1 MKVGIIQNS
10 PRTADLSNN
19 LRHIVQGYRAC
30 LDHGAELVVASAHAL
45 CGPGLYDLAARDS
58 FRKQMQLALGTLS
71 RELGT
76 APLILGAYS
85 TREEGDF
92 AWEEEDAADFR
103 PTLTPYLLENDVVDE
118 LSNGELLEWD
128 DKRLFITTQ
137 DAPVQ
142 PGLDSF
148 DLIVHLGSEPWYAA
162 LLQQEEITRQNEAL
176 NNEATVV
183 HSACVSTVESFV
195 YGGGSGIY
203 SPTGKTLLRLP
214 WFDAESRVADTAPP
228 YREATTAQETES
240 ATLARMLQQGIRD
253 TVRQYGYGGV
263 CLSMDAPHST
273 LLAALAIDALGSAN
287 VEGVSFGD
295 GEATARQLGISCRK
309 LDIAPLLQQ
318 ANDLLGNEEQ
328 DALNARMQAT
338 LLSTHSDSRGLLLL
352 CPLSRREIMLGDF
365 TLYGE
370 SCGML
375 APLGNLYDMDLHM
388 LQQEYRERYS
398 HIFGTLAEPESP
410 QKDIILHALADCN
423 VSAGRFI
430 RENNFGLEE
439 NEVHQIQRKV
449 IASALKRS
457 QLPFTLQVSA
467 PDEQLR
473 IPSAHRL
480 ND

>member
-10 PRTADLSNN
+10 PRTADFSNN

-45 CGPGLYDLAARDS
+45 CGPGLYDLATRDS
-58 FRKQMQLALGTLS
+58 FRKQMKLALETLS

-92 AWEEEDAADFR
+92 AWEDEESSSFS
-103 PTLTPYLLENDVVDE
+103 PTLTPYFLENDVVEE
-118 LSNGELLEWD
+118 LTNGELLEWEN
-128 DKRLFITTQ
+128 RRIFITTQ
-137 DAPVQ
+137 DTPVQ

-148 DLIVHLGSEPWYAA
+148 DMIVHLGSEPWYAA
-162 LLQQEEITRQNEAL
+162 MLQQEEIARQNEAL
-176 NNEATVV
+176 NNEAAVV
-183 HSACVSTVESFV
+183 HAACVSTAESFV

-203 SPTGKTLLRLP
+203 SPTGKTLMRLP
-214 WFDAESRVADTAPP
+214 WFDAESRVTDIAPP
-228 YREATTAQETES
+228 YREASTTKETEA

-263 CLSMDAPHST
+263 CLSMDSPNST

-287 VEGVSFGD
+287 VEGVSFGN
-295 GEATARQLGISCRK
+295 GEDSARQLGISCRT
-309 LDIAPLLQQ
+309 LDIAPMLQQ
-318 ANDLLGNEEQ
+318 ANELLGNEEEYT
-328 DALNARMQAT
+328 LKARIQAS

-352 CPLSRREIMLGDF
+352 CPLSRREIMLGHF

-398 HIFGTLAEPESP
+398 HIFGTLAEPEAP

-439 NEVHQIQRKV
+439 NEVHQVQRKL

>member
-10 PRTADLSNN
+10 PRTADFSNN

-30 LDHGAELVVASAHAL
+30 LDHGAELVIASAHAL

-58 FRKQMQLALGTLS
+58 FRKQLQLALETLS

-85 TREEGDF
+85 TPEESDF
-92 AWEEEDAADFR
+92 AWEDAEDTAFR
-103 PTLTPYLLENDVVDE
+103 PTLTPYFLENDVVEE
-118 LSNGELLEWD
+118 LTNGELLEWENL
-128 DKRLFITTQ
+128 RIFITTQ

-142 PGLDSF
+142 PGLHSF
-148 DLIVHLGSEPWYAA
+148 DLIVHLGSEPWYAS

-176 NNEATVV
+176 NNEAIVV
-183 HSACVSTVESFV
+183 HAACVSTAESFV

-214 WFDAESRVADTAPP
+214 WFDAESRVASVAPP
-228 YREATTAQETES
+228 YREASATKETEA

-263 CLSMDAPHST
+263 CLSMDSPHST

-287 VEGVSFGD
+287 VEGVSFGE
-295 GEATARQLGISCRK
+295 GEATARQLGISCRR
-309 LDIAPLLQQ
+309 LDIAPMLQH
-318 ANDLLGNEEQ
+318 ANELLGHEEQ
-328 DALNARMQAT
+328 GALKARIQAT
-338 LLSTHSDSRGLLLL
+338 MLSTHSDSRGLLLL

-398 HIFGTLAEPESP
+398 HIFGTLAEPEAP

-430 RENNFGLEE
+430 RENNFGLGE
-439 NEVHQIQRKV
+439 NEVRQVQRKI

-457 QLPFTLQVSA
+457 QLPFTLQIAA

-473 IPSAHRL
+473 IPGAHRL

>member
-1 MKVGIIQNS
+1 M
-10 PRTADLSNN
+10 
-19 LRHIVQGYRAC
+19 
-30 LDHGAELVVASAHAL
+30 VASAHAL

>member
-1 MKVGIIQNS
+1 MKIGIIQNS

-19 LRHIVQGYRAC
+19 LRHVVQGYRTC
-30 LDHGAELVVASAHAL
+30 QDHGAELVVASAHAL

-58 FRKQMQLALGTLS
+58 FRKQMQLALETLS
-71 RELGT
+71 RELGA

-85 TREEGDF
+85 TLEEGDF
-92 AWEEEDAADFR
+92 DWDEEEDAAFT
-103 PTLTPYLLENDVVDE
+103 PKLTPYLLENDVVEE
-118 LSNGELLEWD
+118 LENGEILEWE
-128 DKRLFITTQ
+128 DKRIYITTQ
-137 DAPVQ
+137 DTPVP
-142 PGLDSF
+142 PGAESF
-148 DLIVHLGSEPWYAA
+148 DMIIHVGSAPWHAA

-183 HSACVSTVESFV
+183 HAACVGTAECFV

-214 WFDAESRVADTAPP
+214 WFDAESRVAGTEPP
-228 YREATTAQETES
+228 YREAATPQETE
-240 ATLARMLQQGIRD
+240 AAILARMLQQGIRD

-263 CLSMDAPHST
+263 CVPLDSPHST

-287 VEGVSFGD
+287 VEGVTYGG
-295 GEATARQLGISCRK
+295 GEETAQQLGISCRK
-309 LDIAPLLQQ
+309 MDIATLIQQ
-318 ANDLLGNEEQ
+318 ASAILGDEEQ
-328 DALNARMQAT
+328 DSLRARMQAT
-338 LLSTHSDSRGLLLL
+338 MLSTYSDSRGLLLL
-352 CPLSRREIMLGDF
+352 CPLSRRDIMLGNF

-375 APLGNLYDMDLHM
+375 APLGNLYEMDLHM
-388 LQQEYRERYS
+388 LQREYRERYS
-398 HIFGTLAEPESP
+398 HIFGTLAEPQNP

-430 RENNFGLEE
+430 RENNFGLQE
-439 NEVHQIQRKV
+439 NEVHQVQRKI

-457 QLPFTLQVSA
+457 QMPFTLQVSA